1 MRHGSDKLIFLSLIM
16 NYPGPQHGETV
27 DRGVFCVSIALSL
40 WQQHDKDQRVSHIT
54 IKSSAW
60 KPMFFL
66 FSAKQWRKNE
76 RLHWNFFLVC
86 YIILLTQFFRVRF
99 IRGSRN
105 YSQEEMRGKF
115 FFVCQVGWDGC
126 PRQFFH

>member
-66 FSAKQWRKNE
+66 FSVKQ
-76 RLHWNFFLVC
+76 
-86 YIILLTQFFRVRF
+86 
-99 IRGSRN
+99 
-105 YSQEEMRGKF
+105 
-115 FFVCQVGWDGC
+115 
-126 PRQFFH
+126 